1 VALSFPLSIE
11 ENGTTSPL
19 SEMYLDPSGEP
30 YIGANG
36 TALSPSELRLLPL
49 PRMKMKKI
57 AQFTEVLTDEP
68 YIIYLLGLEPGV
80 DMKAWEAAYEL
91 FLSSQR

>member
-1 VALSFPLSIE
+1 
-11 ENGTTSPL
+11 
-19 SEMYLDPSGEP
+19 
-30 YIGANG
+30 
-36 TALSPSELRLLPL
+36 
-49 PRMKMKKI
+49 MKKI

-80 DMKAWEAAYEL
+80 DMKAWEAAYDL